1 MQIDIDYLKMILDK
15 FVESETQYIE
25 TSIFHKI
32 MEDEKFLFHWD
43 ILLDKRIIVYLQG
56 NLGNFYSRTN
66 NNNNNNNIFNYIN
79 VRLNDNGY
87 NFYEVLKDNKFR
99 NKIKKDFKNIS
110 IETLGLVAKKF
121 LDNKIDKFL

>member
-1 MQIDIDYLKMILDK
+1 MKIDVDYLKMILDK

-25 TSIFHKI
+25 TSIFNEI
-32 MEDEKFLFHWD
+32 MKDEEFLFHWD
-43 ILLDKRIIVYLQG
+43 ILLDKKIIVNSQDNVG
-56 NLGNFYSRTN
+56 KFYSRTN
-66 NNNNNNNIFNYIN
+66 NNIIFNYIN

-110 IETLGLVAKKF
+110 IETLELVAKKF
-121 LDNKIDKFL
+121 LDNKIDKFI

>member
-1 MQIDIDYLKMILDK
+1 MKIDVDFLKMILDK
-15 FVESETQYIE
+15 FVESETQYIK
-25 TSIFHKI
+25 TSIFNEI
-32 MEDEKFLFHWD
+32 MKDEEFLFHWD
-43 ILLDKRIIVYLQG
+43 ILLDKRIIVNLQG

-66 NNNNNNNIFNYIN
+66 NNIIFNYIN

-110 IETLGLVAKKF
+110 IETLELAAKKF
-121 LDNKIDKFL
+121 LDHKIDKFL